1 MGYILPINHDQ
12 YTQYANR
19 TAANRQPDLT
29 LSPVQRATLDT
40 KLRNYGQGNLE
51 QYKPVGFLYEGT
63 KVKKTKKFDEILAE
77 MTGKGYK
84 INESI

>member
-19 TAANRQPDLT
+19 TTATRQTALT
-29 LSPVQRATLDT
+29 VSPVYRATLDT
-40 KLRNYGQGNLE
+40 KLLNYGQNNLE
-51 QYKPVGFLYEGT
+51 RHKPVEFLYDKT
-63 KVKKTKKFDEILAE
+63 KVKKSKKFNEILSE
-77 MTGKGYK
+77 LTGKGYK